1 MIRVFIDGS
10 EGTTG
15 LRIHSRLPGR
25 SDIELMTIDPEKRK
39 DPAARRELLNS
50 ADIAFLCLPDAAA
63 REAVAMVE
71 NPHTRILDTSTAH
84 RTASGWAYGF
94 PELTKAHRSAIVSG
108 TRIAVPGCHAS
119 GYLAIVRP
127 LVEAGVLSADAQLS
141 CTSLTGY
148 SGGGKRMIAEYEAA
162 DRPKALDAPRV
173 YGLTQRHKHLAE
185 MQAVSRLSGPPVF
198 FPIVGDF
205 YSGMLVSVPPHVG
218 QLRAPLTA
226 GALTELYE
234 AHYAGAACVHVLP
247 PAAEGMLSANALTGR
262 DDMVLCVSGGGDRLA
277 VHALYDNLGKGAS
290 GAAVQCMN
298 LLLGAQETSGLL
310 VGEAL

>member
-15 LRIHSRLPGR
+15 LRIHSRLPAR
-25 SDIELMTIDPEKRK
+25 SDIELLTIDPEKRK
-39 DPAARRELLNS
+39 DPSARRELLNS

-71 NPHTRILDTSTAH
+71 NPLTRILDTSTAH
-84 RTASGWAYGF
+84 RTVDGWAYGF
-94 PELTKAHRSAIVSG
+94 PELTAAHRPAIASG
-108 TRIAVPGCHAS
+108 SRIAVPGCHAS

-127 LVEAGVLSADAQLS
+127 LVEAGLLPAGAQLS
-141 CTSLTGY
+141 CTSLSGY

-162 DRPKALDAPRV
+162 NRPPALDAPRI
-173 YGLTQRHKHLAE
+173 YGLSQRHKHLAE
-185 MQAVSRLSGPPVF
+185 MQAESRLCCPPVF

-205 YSGMLVSVPPHVG
+205 YSGMLVSVPLHAG
-218 QLRAPLTA
+218 QLLSPLTPEELT
-226 GALTELYE
+226 ALYA

-247 PAAEGMLSANALTGR
+247 PAAEGLLDANALSGR
-262 DDMVLCVSGGGDRLA
+262 DDMALCVCGGGDRLA

-298 LLLGAQETSGLL
+298 LLLGAPETTGLK
-310 VGEAL
+310 VAAST